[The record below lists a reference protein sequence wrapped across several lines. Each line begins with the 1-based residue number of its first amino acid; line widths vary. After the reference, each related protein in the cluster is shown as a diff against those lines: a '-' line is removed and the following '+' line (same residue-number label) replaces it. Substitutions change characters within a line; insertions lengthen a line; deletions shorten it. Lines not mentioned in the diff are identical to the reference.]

1 MSAKEEVGS
10 NQTALEQKNVPQDSS
25 NDTTRRSS
33 SATLD
38 AAVVNDKG
46 SIHSEGM
53 GDPALVDLEK
63 SKEEPNTAAS
73 GSPFVNPRAIH
84 GVRWV
89 IVFMAIIST
98 AFLYA
103 LDNTIVSVAIAP
115 IVDDF
120 QQPNQLPWLSVG
132 FILGGASM
140 ILPAGRIFATFNV
153 KYAYLTG
160 VTLFLAGSALCGGAP
175 TINALIVGRVIAGVG
190 GNMLYFGVMTL
201 MTILCTP
208 QELPNYI
215 GFVVMTWA
223 VGSLVGPA
231 IGGAFISNPNA
242 TWRWAFYINLVIGGA
257 FSPIYILMIPSTTL
271 RPNEKIWPRVKELDY
286 AGIFLSIAAI
296 ILFIIPTSTGGVL
309 YAWDSAAII
318 VMYVLSGLL
327 FIAVGIQ
334 QSYSFL
340 TTRRRRIFP
349 VHFFL
354 NRSLVVLAIETATAA
369 EAAFLAIYYIPIYF
383 QFVEGVDALSS
394 AKSLLPLIFSLV
406 VGALV
411 AGASLPMLP
420 DYRILFIVGPAFYI
434 AGSAVLVTLSAQT
447 SHAIIYGMEVL
458 IGLGAGLSF
467 SGIFGIGPLIVSLE
481 DQSYTLSF
489 SLFFQLF
496 GITTGL
502 SIAGAVFVNLCTNR
516 LSAALPN
523 TSLELIQ
530 LAIAGASGPFLA
542 SLPDQQTKTLV
553 LDIIISCLSRTFIV
567 GLTGGVVA
575 FLAAFGLK
583 KENLDGLKKK
593 GGVVAA

>member
-1 MSAKEEVGS
+1 MSTQIESGSKE
-10 NQTALEQKNVPQDSS
+10 TALEQKNLPQEAS

-33 SATLD
+33 GATLD
-38 AAVVNDKG
+38 AAVANDKASG
-46 SIHSEGM
+46 SEDNKE
-53 GDPALVDLEK
+53 DPAVADLEK
-63 SKEEPNTAAS
+63 STETPAPATG
-73 GSPFVNPRAIH
+73 GSAFHTPRTVH

-120 QQPNQLPWLSVG
+120 QQPSQLPWLSVG
-132 FILGGASM
+132 FILGGAAM

-160 VTLFLAGSALCGGAP
+160 VTLFLVGSALCGGAP
-175 TINALIVGRVIAGVG
+175 TINALIVGRVIAGIG

-208 QELPNYI
+208 QEIPNYI

-231 IGGAFISNPNA
+231 VGGAFISNPNA
-242 TWRWAFYINLVIGGA
+242 TWRWAFYINLVIGGV

-271 RPNEKIWPRVKELDY
+271 RPNEKLWPRVKELDY

-309 YAWDSAAII
+309 YAWNSAAVI

-327 FIAVGIQ
+327 FIVVAIQ
-334 QSYSFL
+334 QTYSIL
-340 TTRRRRIFP
+340 TTKARRIFP
-349 VHFFL
+349 VHFL
-354 NRSLVVLAIETATAA
+354 RNRTLVVLAIETATSA

-383 QFVEGVDALSS
+383 QFVQGVDALSS

-411 AGASLPMLP
+411 AGVALPLLP
-420 DYRILFIVGPAFYI
+420 DYRILFLIGPIFCI
-434 AGSAVLVTLSAQT
+434 ISSAVLSTLSAQT
-447 SHAIIYGMEVL
+447 SHAVIYGMEVL
-458 IGLGAGLSF
+458 VGLGAGLAF
-467 SGIFGIGPLIVSLE
+467 SGIFAIGPLIVSVE

-502 SIAGAVFVNLCTNR
+502 SVAGAVFVNLCTQR

-530 LAIAGASGPFLA
+530 LAIAGASGPFFN
-542 SLPDQQTKTLV
+542 SLPDQQTKDLV

-567 GLTGGVVA
+567 GLAGSCVGVV
-575 FLAAFGLK
+575 AAFGLK
-583 KENLDGLKKK
+583 KENLDGLKK
-593 GGVVAA
+593 GGAMAAA